1 MKQLSALKYFL
12 FQKKKKI
19 IIQKL
24 DVRIPVPNFNTIQKK
39 PVLDGVVEG
48 QKKTQNDKKFCLS
61 HSVSQELY
69 MIVIFG
75 TCVKW

>member
-24 DVRIPVPNFNTIQKK
+24 DVRIPVPNFNT
-39 PVLDGVVEG
+39 
-48 QKKTQNDKKFCLS
+48 
-61 HSVSQELY
+61 
-69 MIVIFG
+69 M
-75 TCVKW
+75 